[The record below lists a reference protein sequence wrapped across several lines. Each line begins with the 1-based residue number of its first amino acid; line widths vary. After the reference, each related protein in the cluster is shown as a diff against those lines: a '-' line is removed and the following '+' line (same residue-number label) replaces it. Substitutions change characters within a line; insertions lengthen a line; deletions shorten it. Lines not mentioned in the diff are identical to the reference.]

1 MKVLCSACSLEHD
14 LSPVQLAEGA
24 SCTRCGRN
32 LGGSDQ
38 ATLIIESKVATQEDA
53 TLLLP
58 SREAAPVVTYQAP
71 RTYSMPSRAREGLK
85 TATKDLFGFD
95 PPRPVLITAT
105 EIEPDV
111 PTPRASE
118 NSIMFSLENLMKGN
132 SKATPKV
139 PPPDAVSEHYLLDMQ
154 GTPPLF
160 GTAED
165 HALLT
170 TPIAKPT
177 PPAHTM
183 TMPSRRPARRKSGMW
198 KWAAGGIGLC
208 AVAAAGWWG
217 VQAAASG
224 PHNTNEPVAE
234 APPVVAPPAEPAPPS
249 EPVAAAVPPSEPA
262 PPAASAEPAPAESAT
277 AAPSEPAP
285 AASAEPAPPAA
296 DTPQP
301 AATAAPSA
309 RPTNTKGKAKP
320 EKKVASAAK
329 PKGGVV
335 GLPFNKAAAKDALTA
350 ASNQVGSC
358 KGASGSGKVQL
369 TFAPSGKVS
378 NASITSGT
386 FPGGVSACI
395 LRQFRAARVPPFGGL
410 PVSVAKSFKIP

>member
-24 SCTRCGRN
+24 SCTRCGQN
-32 LGGSDQ
+32 LGADQ

-53 TLLLP
+53 TLLMP
-58 SREAAPVVTYQAP
+58 SREAAPVVAYQPP
-71 RTYSMPSRAREGLK
+71 RSYSMPSRAREGLK

-95 PPRPVLITAT
+95 PPRPVLISAT

-132 SKATPKV
+132 NRATPKV
-139 PPPDAVSEHYLLDMQ
+139 PPPDALSEHYLLDMQ
-154 GTPPLF
+154 GTAPLF

-198 KWAAGGIGLC
+198 KWAASGIALC

-217 VQAAASG
+217 VRAAASG
-224 PHNTNEPVAE
+224 PHDTTEPVAE

-249 EPVAAAVPPSEPA
+249 EPVAAAVPSPEVTPSPA
-262 PPAASAEPAPAESAT
+262 PSADQ
-277 AAPSEPAP
+277 
-285 AASAEPAPPAA
+285 PPE
-296 DTPQP
+296 
-301 AATAAPSA
+301 AATAAPGEPAAAASA
-309 RPTNTKGKAKP
+309 PLAPASDAPLPAASAAPATPPASTKGKAKLD
-320 EKKVASAAK
+320 KKVAVSAK
-329 PKGGVV
+329 PKGAAVV
-335 GLPFNKAAAKDALTA
+335 GLPFNKAAAKDALTS
-350 ASNQVGSC
+350 ASSKVSVC
-358 KGASGSGKVQL
+358 KGASGAGKVQL

-378 NASITSGT
+378 NASITSGS
-386 FPGGVSACI
+386 FPGAVGACI